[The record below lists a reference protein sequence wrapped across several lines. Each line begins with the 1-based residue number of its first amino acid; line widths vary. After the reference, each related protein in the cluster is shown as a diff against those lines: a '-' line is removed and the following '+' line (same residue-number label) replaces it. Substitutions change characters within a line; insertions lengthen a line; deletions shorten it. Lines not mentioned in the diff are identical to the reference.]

1 MVFVFDRGENAVQL
15 TWCRAAVIE
24 LDEMG
29 AQGPEL
35 QKLLERL
42 IGQHTVPNVF
52 IGGKHIGGCSETVKL
67 HGKGELEPLLTEI
80 KNKKAQS

>member
-52 IGGKHIGGCSETVKL
+52 IETVKL